1 MNLVDAATAARVS
14 ALIDALVAAGDTVAV
29 AESLTGGLV
38 CSTLVHPS
46 GASWAIAGGVVAY
59 SIGAKMDVLGVDEE
73 TLWVSGAVDSEVA
86 TQMAFRVRAQ
96 FSSTIGISTTGVAG
110 PGSQDGVGVGTVFI
124 GMSRDGRE
132 IVEEHHF
139 TGTRDDIRWAT
150 VDACLTLLENSLR
163 VE

>member
-46 GASWAIAGGVVAY
+46 GASRAIAGGVVAY
-59 SIGAKMDVLGVDEE
+59 SIGAKMEVLGVDEE

-110 PGSQDGVGVGTVFI
+110 PDVQDGVGVGTVFI

-139 TGTRDDIRWAT
+139 TGSRDDIRWAT

>member
-14 ALIDALVAAGDTVAV
+14 ALIDALVAAGEIVAV

-38 CSTLVHPS
+38 CSTLVHPA
-46 GASWAIAGGVVAY
+46 GASRAIAGGAVAY
-59 SIGAKMDVLGVDEE
+59 ATAAKASVLGVDGELLAE
-73 TLWVSGAVDSEVA
+73 RGAVDPDVA
-86 TQMAFRVRAQ
+86 MQMAVRVRAQ

-110 PGSQDGVGVGTVFI
+110 PDSQDGVKVGTVFI
-124 GMSRDGRE
+124 GLARDGRE
-132 IVEEHHF
+132 IVEELHF
-139 TGTRDDIRWAT
+139 TGSRDDIRWAT